1 MFFIEVVLFFL
12 GVYVENLTEYV
23 VHSPKEVLNLLKVG
37 RRRLVFAETQMNRAS
52 SRSEKLNLA
61 ICFEVTCS
69 DRFQKNVLKQKL
81 AVCS

>member
-1 MFFIEVVLFFL
+1 MFKSFCENEHFFTAFIFVFL

-52 SRSEKLNLA
+52 SRSENR
-61 ICFEVTCS
+61 I
-69 DRFQKNVLKQKL
+69 
-81 AVCS
+81 

>member
-1 MFFIEVVLFFL
+1 MVFVHISLI

-52 SRSEKLNLA
+52 SRLFLSFKWFQLNFSFYLSIA
-61 ICFEVTCS
+61 SKKIHEFLE
-69 DRFQKNVLKQKL
+69 DFYD
-81 AVCS
+81 